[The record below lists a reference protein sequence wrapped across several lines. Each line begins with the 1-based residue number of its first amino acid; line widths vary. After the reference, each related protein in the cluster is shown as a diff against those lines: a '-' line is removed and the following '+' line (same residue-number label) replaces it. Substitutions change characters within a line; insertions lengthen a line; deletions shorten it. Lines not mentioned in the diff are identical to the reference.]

1 MDWFYVCLKVSCKCC
16 FVFTL
21 WAFKLLAFMDWFY
34 VSMKVS
40 FVGSFVFTKNA
51 WKLLTFMDWSY
62 VSLKVLF
69 QSCFVFTL
77 CTFMFYEYHVQC
89 LKLWLSY
96 WFIIIKLSFLLVKI
110 PKAKVWPNDT
120 NIDGLSGYLY
130 HCHNPTTRAVRTAHH
145 FAGRRADRPVVL
157 LWCTGRSALCTI
169 LLVGGRTALHSIYDA
184 QGGPPCALFCCL

>member
-1 MDWFYVCLKVSCKCC
+1 MWIHNVCMGNFDLHGLILCVSEDLISHWWGSTMCAWKLLACMDLFYVCLKASFLRC
-16 FVFTL
+16 FEFTI
-21 WAFKLLAFMDWFY
+21 WAWDLLAFMDWFY

-40 FVGSFVFTKNA
+40 FVSSFVFTKNA

-77 CTFMFYEYHVQC
+77 CTFIFYEYHVQC

-96 WFIIIKLSFLLVKI
+96 WFIIIKLSILIVKI

-120 NIDGLSGYLY
+120 NVD
-130 HCHNPTTRAVRTAHH
+130 
-145 FAGRRADRPVVL
+145 
-157 LWCTGRSALCTI
+157 AL
-169 LLVGGRTALHSIYDA
+169 
-184 QGGPPCALFCCL
+184 